1 MRGRC
6 CHARD
11 RSINMNR
18 RTIDEIARYGAGTLS
33 PAEER
38 DLLRRAA
45 ADPDLRRALDA
56 ERAISRTL
64 LVDRDRLPSASP
76 ESRRLLAGM
85 LDQPR
90 PLRSVRR
97 ARSWSDRAFSG
108 FLLKGTAIAAVLT
121 AGTIGLMRSGS
132 SDVPAPAAAP
142 AVQLSPRVPRHDVV
156 EHPVVTAPAVVPVRS
171 ELRPAAKVAR
181 RAMPRIVEE
190 VAPPVQIMPQ
200 EQSTFEMP
208 AEVRTVPS
216 PAERAR
222 TPIPATTFTRDTMR
236 IDVTIDLGKLSR
248 AKSPR

>member
-1 MRGRC
+1 
-6 CHARD
+6 
-11 RSINMNR
+11 MNR
-18 RTIDEIARYGAGTLS
+18 RTIEEIARYGAGTLS

-64 LVDRDRLPSASP
+64 RVDRDRLPSASP

-97 ARSWSDRAFSG
+97 VRWSDRAFSG

-121 AGTIGLMRSGS
+121 AGTVGLMRSGS
-132 SDVPAPAAAP
+132 SDVPTPAAAP
-142 AVQLSPRVPRHDVV
+142 AVQASPRVPRHDVV

-171 ELRPAAKVAR
+171 EPRSVRPAAKAPR
-181 RAMPRIVEE
+181 RAVPRIVEE
-190 VAPPVQIMPQ
+190 VAPPMQVMPQ

-222 TPIPATTFTRDTMR
+222 TPIPATTITRDTMR